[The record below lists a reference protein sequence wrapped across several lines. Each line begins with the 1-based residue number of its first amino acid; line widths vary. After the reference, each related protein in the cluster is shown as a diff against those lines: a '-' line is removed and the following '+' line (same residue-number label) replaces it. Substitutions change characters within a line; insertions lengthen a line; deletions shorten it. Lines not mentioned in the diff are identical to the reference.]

1 MGKWLSDIVNEV
13 ESVVVYFKCAHKFA
27 DDKQQ
32 NICWKIVTMVIFL
45 LMNRF
50 ACDR

>member
-1 MGKWLSDIVNEV
+1 MGKWLSDIANEV
-13 ESVVVYFKCAHKFA
+13 ESVVVYFKCGINLLMISNKY
-27 DDKQQ
+27 
-32 NICWKIVTMVIFL
+32 IYIYWKIVIFL